1 MPASVLLSL
10 PAARSFEPGQFVC
23 LAAGS
28 DAGGF
33 ALAQGGLSDPD
44 GPPASRLLPRLP
56 CGRRLGRV
64 GEPPVWRV
72 AGRLWLPPTGP
83 AQPQAPAA
91 PSAQAILLET
101 LAPAQFPAGPT
112 LLETS
117 RQGFSLAWV
126 TLSDKGVR
134 GLRRDESG
142 PLIEAVVGRAHPLGL
157 VRAFILEDDAQAIRA
172 LLTDLALIQGFDLI
186 LTTGGTGVAPRDVTA
201 DVTAALLE
209 KRLYGLEQLM
219 LQASLAK
226 TPHGAISRAA
236 AGTLGQSL
244 IVNLPGSPK
253 AVAENLEPLLP
264 VLAHALAKLQG
275 DPADCAR

>member
-1 MPASVLLSL
+1 MPDTVLLRL

-23 LAAGS
+23 LAAGA
-28 DAGGF
+28 DPAAY
-33 ALAQGGLSDPD
+33 ALAQGGLLDPD
-44 GPPASRLLPRLP
+44 GPETSRLLPGLP
-56 CGRRLGRV
+56 CGRLLGRP
-64 GEPPVWRV
+64 GQPPVWRV
-72 AGRLWLPPTGP
+72 VGGLWLPPVGQGSGP
-83 AQPQAPAA
+83 AS
-91 PSAQAILLET
+91 PSARAVLAQT
-101 LAPAQFPAGPT
+101 LAPAEFPAGPT
-112 LLETS
+112 TLAVD
-117 RQGFSLAWV
+117 RQGLSLAWV

-142 PLIEAVVGRAHPLGL
+142 PLIESVVGRAHPLAL

-172 LLTDLALIQGFDLI
+172 LLTDLALTQGFDLI

-209 KRLYGLEQLM
+209 KRLYGFEQLM

-236 AGTLGQSL
+236 AGTLGRSL

-264 VLAHALAKLQG
+264 VLGHALAKLQG